1 MKDKLIDDFLKTIIK
16 DKKDMELLRLL
27 LNEKNGTSEK
37 ILEKL
42 LKK

>member
-1 MKDKLIDDFLKTIIK
+1 MKDKLIDDFLKTIIQ

>member
-1 MKDKLIDDFLKTIIK
+1 MKDKFIDDFLKTIIK

-27 LNEKNGTSEK
+27 LNEKNGANEK